1 MGASPRT
8 LRIPYAARML
18 NAEAMLVALRERAD
32 ADFHEPPAEHEPGRH
47 TVEVP
52 ELGLRVTLTRSR
64 YPNRP
69 DGVDAYA
76 LTISTIAVD
85 RPPSE
90 ERVQAALTAC
100 FGAAAAAAQPRP
112 SGPRVRMFR
121 LPVSQL

>member
-1 MGASPRT
+1 
-8 LRIPYAARML
+8 ML
-18 NAEAMLVALRERAD
+18 NAETVLAALRERAD
-32 ADFHEPPAEHEPGRH
+32 ADFHEPPAQHQPGRH

-76 LTISTIAVD
+76 LTISTLDVD
-85 RPPSE
+85 RAPSE
-90 ERVQAALTAC
+90 PRVQAALTAC
-100 FGAAAAAAQPRP
+100 FGAAAVAAQPRP

-121 LPVSQL
+121 LPAARL